1 MDPDRLIFCAT
12 LAETAGFTG
21 FYPPDRQQTTR
32 SGLSLFSGTMGRNTY
47 DLLISGP
54 GVFNAA
60 HALTAYLERSRPA
73 VILQI
78 GIAGVFRESGFD
90 IGDVAVAE
98 EEIYIHAGVAADGPV
113 NRPLPFD
120 LIASM
125 PSTREGRYPFDESRV
140 AQIHDRL
147 LRILDPEGIRVGKGR
162 FLTVSAV
169 TGSFEQAARV
179 HAALSPVMEAME
191 GAAAAHV
198 AALYRVPMVEVRAAS
213 NIVGERDKSRW
224 DGGTSIRNLG
234 LACAA
239 I

>member
-1 MDPDRLIFCAT
+1 MDPDRLILCAT
-12 LAETAGFTG
+12 RKETDGFLAIH
-21 FYPPDRQQTTR
+21 PPDRQQTFR
-32 SGLSLFSGTMGRNTY
+32 SGLALFSGKMGHHTY

-60 HALTAYLERSRPA
+60 HALTAYLEHSRPA

-78 GIAGVFRESGFD
+78 GIAGIFRESGLD

-98 EEIYIHAGVAADGPV
+98 EEVYIHAGVAVDGWV
-113 NRPLPFD
+113 THPLPFD

-125 PSTREGRYPFDESRV
+125 PSTREGRYPFDTKRV
-140 AQIHDRL
+140 AQIHERL
-147 LRILDPEGIRVGKGR
+147 LRILYPEGIQVGKGR

-179 HAALSPVMEAME
+179 HASFSPVMEAME

-198 AALYRVPMVEVRAAS
+198 AALYRVPLVEVRTAS

-224 DGGTSIRNLG
+224 DRDTAIRNLG